1 MKASRSP
8 LQPRPVRVSLVG
20 QTAECLRQGLADG
33 RWPGALPAEA
43 ELGRELGVSRG
54 TLRAALTML
63 FQEGLLQQGG
73 RGGRHVA
80 NLQALRKKPDLKA
93 LKGNLVRVLSPQPR
107 LIIGGDTQIVFQTMA
122 ETLGRAGLHYEFVYR
137 PGLWTLRHPGAALRR
152 LTARPNTAGWVLY
165 RTSRVVQQWFAHAN
179 IPTVVLG
186 SIFPEVALS
195 HVEFDLSAASRHAA
209 GVFAKRGHRRMV
221 FLSVEKATA
230 GDVANGAAFCAAAA
244 AAGVHGEVAL
254 YDDTVPGLCH
264 QLDAL
269 LKSQPLPTAFLVAV
283 PNHVQATIGHLTRR
297 GFPVPKAAAVISRL
311 NARLLAECIP
321 SVARYAMNA
330 ELLGRNAAR
339 LMIKALQ
346 ARTARTTGHCVII
359 PEYVDGETAGW
370 GMANGD

>member
-1 MKASRSP
+1 M
-8 LQPRPVRVSLVG
+8 
-20 QTAECLRQGLADG
+20 
-33 RWPGALPAEA
+33 
-43 ELGRELGVSRG
+43 
-54 TLRAALTML
+54 
-63 FQEGLLQQGG
+63 
-73 RGGRHVA
+73 
-80 NLQALRKKPDLKA
+80 
-93 LKGNLVRVLSPQPR
+93 
-107 LIIGGDTQIVFQTMA
+107 
-122 ETLGRAGLHYEFVYR
+122 
-137 PGLWTLRHPGAALRR
+137 
-152 LTARPNTAGWVLY
+152 
-165 RTSRVVQQWFAHAN
+165 
-179 IPTVVLG
+179 
-186 SIFPEVALS
+186 
-195 HVEFDLSAASRHAA
+195 
-209 GVFAKRGHRRMV
+209 
-221 FLSVEKATA
+221 
-230 GDVANGAAFCAAAA
+230 
-244 AAGVHGEVAL
+244 
-254 YDDTVPGLCH
+254 PGLCH